1 MLLKKRKKRFV
12 VVKSF
17 LVLVLFIGCAVT
29 EAQAAAKIKINYSLM
44 YDRLRPE
51 PQKNVVVNQA
61 MDVALE
67 ESGAINEALVRS
79 AGSVSDQFKTGA
91 RLGGGL
97 WEVVGENELRRTFD
111 QPQSTFVIT
120 IKTQDKTCTVE
131 PKFTLKPG
139 FTEYKFRRITDGTFA
154 FFTEPKIQSTGCVIQ

>member
-1 MLLKKRKKRFV
+1 LRSPKCRPR
-12 VVKSF
+12 
-17 LVLVLFIGCAVT
+17 
-29 EAQAAAKIKINYSLM
+29 KINYSLV

-51 PQKNVVVNQA
+51 PQKNVVVNQT

-67 ESGAINEALVRS
+67 ESGAVNESLVRS
-79 AGSVSDQFKTGA
+79 AGSFSDQFKKGA
-91 RLGGGL
+91 KLGGGE

-131 PKFTLKPG
+131 PKFTLKSG
-139 FTEYKFRRITDGTFA
+139 FTEYKFKRITDGTFA
-154 FFTEPKIQSTGCVIQ
+154 FFTEPKIQSTRCVIQ